1 VLGVDSLQIGGESVT
16 HISKEMA
23 MSRMNSRTTAVAL
36 MMCTVVVGVV
46 ANDGLREMGV
56 SAADARRGLIRA
68 IGSGSV
74 DYSMAAPAFKAAS
87 GPVRAQLASGAV
99 AWAKAHTRS
108 AEFKTA
114 YAEMRN
120 GRKPPAPAF
129 DGTPEDE
136 FRRQFDA
143 QVKATEASRAAME
156 SLPPESRRETESE
169 IRQAL
174 AAIAQLDTP
183 EMRDRQIAGVR
194 MERNQHVAT
203 HTEALRQWETEF
215 PEDASPV
222 LARRLKA
229 FLEISADVDYAA
241 RLELRNGKM
250 RFVDEAYEVRSREW
264 KLCYRAGKE
273 AVDAARSAAA
283 AWMQEMG
290 GGEGR

>member
-1 VLGVDSLQIGGESVT
+1 
-16 HISKEMA
+16 
-23 MSRMNSRTTAVAL
+23 
-36 MMCTVVVGVV
+36 
-46 ANDGLREMGV
+46 
-56 SAADARRGLIRA
+56 
-68 IGSGSV
+68 
-74 DYSMAAPAFKAAS
+74 
-87 GPVRAQLASGAV
+87 
-99 AWAKAHTRS
+99 
-108 AEFKTA
+108 
-114 YAEMRN
+114 
-120 GRKPPAPAF
+120 
-129 DGTPEDE
+129 
-136 FRRQFDA
+136 
-143 QVKATEASRAAME
+143 
-156 SLPPESRRETESE
+156 
-169 IRQAL
+169 
-174 AAIAQLDTP
+174 
-183 EMRDRQIAGVR
+183 

-283 AWMQEMG
+283 AWMQELG